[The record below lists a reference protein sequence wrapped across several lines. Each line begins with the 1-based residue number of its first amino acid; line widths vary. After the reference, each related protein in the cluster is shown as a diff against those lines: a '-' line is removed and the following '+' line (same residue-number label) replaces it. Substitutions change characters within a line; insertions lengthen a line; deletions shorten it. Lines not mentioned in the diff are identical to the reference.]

1 MQTSWAVQV
10 YAEGRILRLAQSVD
24 NVLFPIA
31 APEFGRTKGPGAA
44 SIHQL
49 RRAHFEMLSNL
60 AAAVDGSRSQ
70 LTDIL
75 RSLTFPA
82 K

>member
-31 APEFGRTKGPGAA
+31 VFRVRSELKEPEPPVFT
-44 SIHQL
+44 
-49 RRAHFEMLSNL
+49 NY
-60 AAAVDGSRSQ
+60 DGH
-70 LTDIL
+70 IL
-75 RSLTFPA
+75 KL
-82 K
+82 